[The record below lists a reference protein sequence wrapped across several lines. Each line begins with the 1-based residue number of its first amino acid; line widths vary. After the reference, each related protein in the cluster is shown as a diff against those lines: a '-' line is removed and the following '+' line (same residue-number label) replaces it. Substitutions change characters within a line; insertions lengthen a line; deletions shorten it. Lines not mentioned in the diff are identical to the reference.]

1 MTTDLNVPKLEANL
15 PTLLSYSKTDSISVM
30 DVMLKLDGLKNVV
43 ENLNIGVVVVDNEN
57 TIVLF
62 NRIAGEMLQQEPNN
76 RIGSSILRCHG
87 EVSEGP
93 VLKMVSDLKNR
104 VMDHYEGWVNFR
116 GRMLYEYIYPLWT
129 STGECVGIVEELHDA
144 AEKAG
149 YLKMRGEWKEIHVS
163 GQGEKSP
170 RSPHEQVM

>member
-1 MTTDLNVPKLEANL
+1 VT
-15 PTLLSYSKTDSISVM
+15 
-30 DVMLKLDGLKNVV
+30 LKLDVLKNVAD
-43 ENLNIGVVVVDNEN
+43 NLNIGIVVVDNDD

-62 NRIAGEMLQQEPNN
+62 NRLAGQMLQQEPKD

-93 VLKMVSDLKNR
+93 VVKMITDLRNQT
-104 VMDHYEGWVNFR
+104 MDHYEGWVNFK
-116 GRMLYEYIYPLWT
+116 GRMLYEYIYPILD
-129 STGECVGIVEELHDA
+129 SNGECLGIVEELHDA

-149 YLKMRGEWKEIHVS
+149 YLKMKGEWKEIHVS

-170 RSPHEQVM
+170 RSPHQQVM